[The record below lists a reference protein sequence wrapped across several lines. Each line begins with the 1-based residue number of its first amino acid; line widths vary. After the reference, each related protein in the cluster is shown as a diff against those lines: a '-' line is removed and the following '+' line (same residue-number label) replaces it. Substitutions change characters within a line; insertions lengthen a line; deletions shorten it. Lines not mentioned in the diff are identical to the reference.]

1 MAVVPTIP
9 LVSPDEYLNSS
20 YRPDMEYVDGALV
33 ERGVPTVSHGLLQL
47 ILCVYLDAMRTQF
60 EFEPLPEVRT
70 QIIERARYRI
80 PDLMLCPVPIPAGR
94 VVTTVPWAVIEILS
108 PEDRFSDLIARFQDY
123 KKIGVRH
130 MVLLDPEDLVAYRFE
145 NGALAQA
152 QLTSLEL
159 PTGELPFDTTDLFQ
173 RLTARRNRGAT
184 LSSA

>member
-33 ERGVPTVSHGLLQL
+33 ERGVPTGSHGLLQH
-47 ILCVYLDAMRTQF
+47 ILAVYLEPYCEQF
-60 EFEPLPEVRT
+60 QFEPLPEVRT

-80 PDLMLCPVPIPAGR
+80 PDLMLCPLPVPAGIMKS
-94 VVTTVPWAVIEILS
+94 VPWAVIEILS

-145 NGALAQA
+145 NGALAQT
-152 QLTSLEL
+152 QFTSLEL
-159 PTGELPFDTTDLFQ
+159 PTGELPFDSEELFQ
-173 RLTARRNRGAT
+173 RLAVRRNRGVT
-184 LSSA
+184 LS